1 MPESAVMTAEPRILR
16 TQAEK
21 DLLDLWR
28 RKPERA
34 DSAVI
39 ATLRDAAIARFDK
52 AGLPH
57 RRVEEYKYTDL
68 RALLK
73 AVPPLAGRADVE
85 AARAAAGP
93 AAEGEVRLV
102 FVDGHFEPALSGA
115 LPKGV
120 TVESLANLLPHGHTL
135 GDRLGLSTL
144 AMQDPLVGLNTA
156 FMRDGLV
163 IRVAARTKVAERI
176 AIEHVATG
184 AHAAFLRHA
193 VAVEDQAEA
202 TFVERYRGPADTASH
217 VNAVVEL
224 TIGDGATVHW
234 VKLQT
239 EGLAAAHF
247 STLVVDLSEKA
258 ELDHFALGAGAVV
271 ARAQVFAR
279 FSGEHATL
287 STRAATLLEG
297 RRHAD
302 ATLVVDHAVPHG
314 TSRELYRAVI
324 DGEAKSVFQGKIV
337 VRQHAQKTDGKMAS
351 NAVLLTDAAEA
362 MNKPELEIFADDVVC
377 GHGATAGELDERLK
391 FYLMSRGIPAA
402 EAETLLIMAFLGEA
416 VDTIADE
423 VLRDQVTAEI
433 EAWLERRAAAK
444 AA

>member
-34 DSAVI
+34 DSAAI

-73 AVPPLAGRADVE
+73 TVPALAGRADVE

-135 GDRLGLSTL
+135 GDRLGLSAT

-156 FMRDGLV
+156 FMRDGVV

-193 VAVEDQAEA
+193 VAVEDLAEV
-202 TFVERYRGPADTASH
+202 TIVERYRGPADAASH
-217 VNAVVEL
+217 VNEVVEL

-258 ELDHFALGAGAVV
+258 ELDHFALGAGAAV

-337 VRQHAQKTDGKMAS
+337 VRQHAQKTDGKMA
-351 NAVLLTDAAEA
+351 AHALLLSESAEA
-362 MNKPELEIFADDVVC
+362 DAKPELEIFADDVAC
-377 GHGATAGELDERLK
+377 GHGATVTEIDRNHL
-391 FYLMSRGIPAA
+391 FYLMARGIDEKTARGLLVKAFVAEVIEELENESLVEPLEAMLDAWFAA
-402 EAETLLIMAFLGEA
+402 HG
-416 VDTIADE
+416 
-423 VLRDQVTAEI
+423 
-433 EAWLERRAAAK
+433 
-444 AA
+444 